1 MNKSRSKQALQR
13 LEKQQE
19 LLQDVLLLLRKYAP
33 LWYPKELD
41 ARLAKSVGNA
51 DRTKSEV
58 INTPTSGTQP
68 AKTKSLSVD
77 LFKGLSEH
85 EIHKIRIVAAKRTYE
100 ENQTILRAE
109 DSAANLFVVETGC
122 VDYFVPTNDGRELL
136 LHRLMPGEAFG
147 YAAFVTEPIGYLGTA
162 KAVRKTETLIWER
175 RVALQLA
182 TAYPR
187 FAEKAVHASLRY
199 IALYAKRHIRLVSN
213 KAQERVAYALTRLGS
228 RHGHIVPAG
237 VQVAV
242 KNEDLA
248 SLAYVKFF
256 TVSRIPGAWER
267 QNVVSK
273 SRGQI
278 LIRCPEKMLAA

>member
-1 MNKSRSKQALQR
+1 
-13 LEKQQE
+13 
-19 LLQDVLLLLRKYAP
+19 
-33 LWYPKELD
+33 
-41 ARLAKSVGNA
+41 VGNA
-51 DRTKSEV
+51 ERTKSEV
-58 INTPTSGTQP
+58 INMLTSGTQP

-85 EIHKIRIVAAKRTYE
+85 EIHKIRTVAAKRTYE
-100 ENQTILRAE
+100 EHQTVIRAE

-122 VDYFVPTNDGRELL
+122 VDYFIPTNDGRELL
-136 LHRLMPGEAFG
+136 LHRLIPGEAFG

-175 RVALQLA
+175 RVAHQLA

-237 VQVAV
+237 VEVAV

-248 SLAYVKFF
+248 SLADVNFF
-256 TVSRIPGAWER
+256 TVSRILGAWER
-267 QNVVSK
+267 QNVISK

>member
-1 MNKSRSKQALQR
+1 M
-13 LEKQQE
+13 
-19 LLQDVLLLLRKYAP
+19 
-33 LWYPKELD
+33 
-41 ARLAKSVGNA
+41 
-51 DRTKSEV
+51 
-58 INTPTSGTQP
+58 PTSVTKQ

-85 EIHKIRIVAAKRTYE
+85 EIHKISTVATKRTYE
-100 ENQTILRAE
+100 EHQTIIRAE

-136 LHRLMPGEAFG
+136 LHRLVPGEAFG

-175 RVALQLA
+175 RVVHQLA

-187 FAEKAVHASLRY
+187 LAENGIHASLRY

-213 KAQERVAYALTRLGS
+213 SAQERVAYALTNLGS
-228 RHGHIVPAG
+228 RSGHILPDG
-237 VQVAV
+237 VEVDI

-248 SLAYVKFF
+248 SLADVTSF
-256 TVSRIPGAWER
+256 TVSHILGAWEQ

-273 SRGQI
+273 SRGKI

>member
-1 MNKSRSKQALQR
+1 M
-13 LEKQQE
+13 
-19 LLQDVLLLLRKYAP
+19 
-33 LWYPKELD
+33 
-41 ARLAKSVGNA
+41 
-51 DRTKSEV
+51 
-58 INTPTSGTQP
+58 PTSVTKQ

-85 EIHKIRIVAAKRTYE
+85 EIHKISTVAAKRTYE
-100 ENQTILRAE
+100 EHQTIIRAE
-109 DSAANLFVVETGC
+109 DSAANLFAVETGC

-136 LHRLMPGEAFG
+136 LHRLVPGEAFG
-147 YAAFVTEPIGYLGTA
+147 YAAFVTEPMGYLGTA

-175 RVALQLA
+175 RVAHQLA

-187 FAEKAVHASLRY
+187 FAENGFHASLRY

-213 KAQERVAYALTRLGS
+213 SAQERVAYALTNLGS
-228 RHGHIVPAG
+228 RSGHILPDG
-237 VQVAV
+237 VEVDI

-248 SLAYVKFF
+248 SLADVNFF
-256 TVSRIPGAWER
+256 TVSHILRAWEQ

-273 SRGQI
+273 SRGKI